1 MGDEEKESSKGD
13 NEDSG
18 IDMNLLNML
27 KSSAVFDKKTSRL
40 TLATLL
46 EVLDG
51 VMEMDGRMLIITTN
65 YPEKL
70 DKALIRP
77 GRIDMKVKFGL
88 CTAASIVEMY
98 KHYFE
103 TELPSSFDTSRL
115 QDNIYSPA
123 EVTQV
128 FLNNMHTP
136 EEGLE
141 QLASQTA
148 TNIRLQG

>member
-1 MGDEEKESSKGD
+1 MS
-13 NEDSG
+13 
-18 IDMNLLNML
+18 
-27 KSSAVFDKKTSRL
+27 
-40 TLATLL
+40 
-46 EVLDG
+46 
-51 VMEMDGRMLIITTN
+51 
-65 YPEKL
+65 L

-115 QDNIYSPA
+115 QDDIYSPA

-128 FLNNMHTP
+128 FLNNMQKP

-148 TNIRLQG
+148 TNIRLQGENCPFSSAPSSPERQHAKNE

>member
-1 MGDEEKESSKGD
+1 MG
-13 NEDSG
+13 
-18 IDMNLLNML
+18 
-27 KSSAVFDKKTSRL
+27 
-40 TLATLL
+40 
-46 EVLDG
+46 
-51 VMEMDGRMLIITTN
+51 MLIITTN
-65 YPEKL
+65 YPERL
-70 DKALIRP
+70 DNALIRP

-103 TELPSSFDTSRL
+103 TELPSSFDTPRL
-115 QDNIYSPA
+115 QDDIYSPA

-128 FLNNMHTP
+128 FLNNMHKP

-148 TNIRLQG
+148 NNIRLRRRLPLLLSSLIPSK